1 MAKILKILGRI
12 VGISIEWI
20 LIFVTVLA
28 FAIRTSPVQT
38 YLAKIATDY
47 LSKELKTTMRI
58 DRVSIVFIDRVALDG
73 VFILDQQQDTLASIG
88 RIYAQLN
95 ELDLNKNIIGIEKV
109 ELEKGNIHLSR
120 AKEDGAYNYWFI
132 TDYFASSKK
141 STKKKPFAVTLET
154 IELSDVNFHYDDYRK
169 SYSNY
174 GVDFDH
180 ISLKHF
186 NLKANNFN
194 TTDGVVKFDLLS
206 LNGLEQSGFKIDN
219 LSSNARISK
228 NGILLSNLKIKT
240 PLSTIDAP
248 KLNLLMSSFEDFQT
262 FEDSVS
268 FDAQLNQSLVS
279 MRDISMFASQLKG
292 MDQMVNI
299 KGKVTEKVKNLKL
312 RELELSTGKKTK
324 IRGDLNLPDFRN
336 LKAAFFSENLD
347 YAYIDLNDLGK
358 IKLPDS
364 NSDKYLTFDKYL
376 HRLVYFEA
384 SNVKLD
390 GFYSQFVLAADK
402 IKTSLGQVKMD
413 NGMLFTV
420 NPSNESLFFER
431 SQDSDYD
438 VKIEEFNLGKFLG
451 NNELGIVDGTV
462 FLSGEAFST
471 AHIDFNLIEGHIN
484 RFDYLNY
491 SYNQIDVSEGK
502 FKDNIFTAK
511 IDVKDDNLDLT
522 YNGYIDFNG
531 GQHMRFTIDLKEAL
545 LDRLNIGSK
554 KNASLTSN
562 FTVNIFGKTA
572 NTMYGSI
579 SMDGML
585 YTQGD
590 REIRVPELL
599 INVKRGPTEDEFK
612 ITSGLGNFNMAGKID
627 FTTLVEDFL
636 LQFEKVFPGLIEQ
649 PIAKQKKKRAPSHF
663 RYDFLT
669 NDLDNF
675 LAIFVPDLKI
685 SPKTSLKGTYDGANE
700 DFTMKLNS
708 GEISYQDMKFT
719 GVKVDQTLTAESIIA
734 DYKLERFSYGDSIK
748 LDNVI
753 FITTGMDNILESEVT
768 WNPETTNSSD
778 IKWQTT
784 IYDNTHLKFLL
795 KPSYFSINEQ
805 RWEIEN
811 QSDIELQKANIKIEN
826 FKLKR
831 DRQYISLDGNIA
843 RNDSDRL
850 NFRVNDLDLA
860 ELGAFIG
867 SKVEMKGLVNG
878 WGYISNPYE
887 NLNYVGDA
895 SIQGLYINQ
904 EEVGD
909 VFVQSQWNK
918 GSESIGMTGDLMY
931 RGNQTF
937 EFQGSYFTER
947 EENNLDFNLIFDE
960 TDIQFTSAFLDPDL
974 VTNVKGLLNGSL
986 KVTGSPENPKLDGRV
1001 NLQGGNGKLALLG
1014 VNFGFNGEI
1023 IADEYG
1029 FYINNMPV
1037 TDEEGNTGGLIGS
1050 VYHTNYKNWNF
1061 DLQFNLEGEKTMEDE
1076 NIFSWSPTS
1085 KLPERFLLM
1094 NTDYKEGEY
1103 YYGKAYG
1110 TGFANIYGYS
1120 DNIEIT
1126 VDMKTSRG
1134 TKINFPMYGVTDISE
1149 EESFIRFVDK
1159 DTTIVLDQPKFD
1171 FTGVDLNLNFSV
1183 TPDAKLKII
1192 FNEQTGDEITATGK
1206 GDINMK
1212 LDNLGDLTLDGT
1224 YRIKEGLYNFAMGPI
1239 KQPFYIQEGG
1249 TIAWT
1254 GDPYNANIDL
1264 KTYYKVN
1271 ASLSEISPDELQGTA
1286 NMSTQ
1291 EILCYLDLTESLL
1304 KPNIGF
1310 DIKAPKANETGKALL
1325 SRITS
1330 DPDELNRQF
1339 FSLLLWKRF
1348 QPLKGSTAAGGSA
1361 ALDLVANQ
1369 INSML
1374 ALVSKE
1380 YKMNVNIGADN
1391 LTGENSLEFGVTKGF
1406 LDDRLIFTGSFGVE
1420 NNIPTGSQNQSMLI
1434 GDVSVEYL
1442 LNESGTFRVNIFNE
1456 SNDYSIIQDK
1466 NLGLFTQGAGINY
1479 QEDFDNVDNFMLVQY
1494 FLDVFR
1500 KKEKK
1505 RITVKRKKQ
1514 QTPIPKAE
1522 SPPVSVLNEED

>member
-1 MAKILKILGRI
+1 MAKILKITGRI
-12 VGISIEWI
+12 VGILIEWI
-20 LIFVTVLA
+20 LIFITVFA

-47 LSKELKTTMRI
+47 LSKELKTTLRI
-58 DRVSIVFIDRVALDG
+58 DKVSIVFIDRIALDG

-95 ELDLNKNIIGIEKV
+95 KLDLTNNIIGIEKV

-141 STKKKPFAVTLET
+141 TTKKKPFVVTLET
-154 IELSDVNFHYDDYRK
+154 IELSDIDFHYDDYRK
-169 SYSNY
+169 SYSDF

-180 ISLKHF
+180 ISLRHL
-186 NLKANNFN
+186 NLTANNFN
-194 TTDGVVKFDLLS
+194 TIDGAVNLDLLS
-206 LNGLEQSGFKIDN
+206 LNGIEKSGFKIEN
-219 LSSNARISK
+219 LSSKASISK

-240 PLSTIDAP
+240 PRSTIDAP
-248 KLNLLMSSFEDFQT
+248 KLNLLMTGFEDFQA

-268 FDAQLNQSLVS
+268 FDAKLNKSSVSLYDVS
-279 MRDISMFASQLKG
+279 FFAYNLKG
-292 MDQMVNI
+292 MDQVVEVS
-299 KGKVTEKVKNLKL
+299 GRVTEKVKNLKL
-312 RELELSTGKKTK
+312 RNLELSTGEKTT
-324 IRGDLNLPDFRN
+324 IRGDLDLPDFRN
-336 LKAAFFSENLD
+336 IKAAFFSENLN
-347 YAYIDLNDLGK
+347 YAYVDLNDLGK

-364 NSDKYLTFDKYL
+364 NSSRYLSFDKYL
-376 HRLVYFEA
+376 HRLSYFEA
-384 SNVKLD
+384 TNVKLD

-402 IKTSLGQVKMD
+402 IKTSLGQVRMD
-413 NGMLFTV
+413 NGMLFTN
-420 NPSNESLFFER
+420 NPKNKSLLFER
-431 SQDSDYD
+431 SQASTYD

-451 NNELGIVDGTV
+451 SNDFGIVDGTV

-471 AHIDFNLIEGHIN
+471 ADIHFTSIEGDIN
-484 RFDYLNY
+484 RFDYMNY
-491 SYNQIDVSEGK
+491 SYNNIFVTKGQFIDK
-502 FKDNIFTAK
+502 KFTAK
-511 IDVKDDNLDLT
+511 IDIKDDNLDLA
-522 YNGYIDFNG
+522 YDGFIDFNG
-531 GQHMRFTIDLKEAL
+531 NQHMSFNIDLKEAL
-545 LDRLNIGSK
+545 LDKLNIGK
-554 KNASLTSN
+554 KDSVSLTSN
-562 FTVNIFGKTA
+562 FTVNIYGKSA

-579 SMDGML
+579 SMDGIL
-585 YTQGD
+585 YTEGD
-590 REIRVPELL
+590 REIRVPEFL
-599 INVKRGPTEDEFK
+599 INVKRGKIEDEFK
-612 ITSGLGNFNMAGKID
+612 ITSALGNFSMAGKID
-627 FTTLVEDFL
+627 FNTLVSDFL
-636 LQFEKVFPGLIEQ
+636 NQFEKVFPGLIVE
-649 PIAKQKKKRAPSHF
+649 PIAKTETKKSPSHF
-663 RYDFLT
+663 TYDFET
-669 NDLDNF
+669 NDLNNF
-675 LAIFVPDLKI
+675 LAIFVPDLTI
-685 SPKTSLKGTYDGANE
+685 SPGTLLKGTYDGLSEN
-700 DFTMKLNS
+700 FTMKLNS
-708 GEISYQDMKFT
+708 SEIRYRDMKFT
-719 GVKVDQTLTAESIIA
+719 GVVVDQSLTAESIIA
-734 DYKLERFSYGDSIK
+734 DYKLARFNYGDSIK
-748 LDNVI
+748 LDQVSFVTSGMHNV
-753 FITTGMDNILESEVT
+753 LQSVLT
-768 WNPETTNSSD
+768 WNPETANSSD

-784 IYDNTHLKFLL
+784 IYDNTHLKILL
-795 KPSYFSINEQ
+795 EPSYFSINEK

-811 QSDIELQKANIKIEN
+811 QSDIEITKTNIQIDR

-831 DRQYISLDGNIA
+831 NNQFISIDGNIS
-843 RNDSDRL
+843 RNDTDKL
-850 NFRVNDLDLA
+850 NFKVNDLDLA
-860 ELGAFIG
+860 ELGSFIG
-867 SKVEMKGLVNG
+867 TSVEMKGLVNG

-887 NLNYVGDA
+887 NLNYIGDA
-895 SIQGLYINQ
+895 SIKGLYINK

-909 VFVQSQWNK
+909 VFVQSQWNRA
-918 GSESIGMTGDLMY
+918 SESVGITGDLMY

-937 EFQGSYFTER
+937 EFEGSYFTAR
-947 EENNLDFNLIFDE
+947 KENNLDFNLIFDQ

-974 VTNVKGLLNGSL
+974 VTNVRGHLDGSL
-986 KVTGSPENPKLDGRV
+986 KITGTPDYPKLDGRV
-1001 NLQGGNGKLALLG
+1001 KLQGGNGKLELLG
-1014 VNFGFNGEI
+1014 VNFGLNGEI

-1050 VYHTNYKNWNF
+1050 VYHSKYTDWNF
-1061 DLQFNLEGEKTMEDE
+1061 DLQFNLEGEEQIEDE

-1094 NTDYKEGEY
+1094 NTEYKEGEY

-1110 TGFANIYGYS
+1110 IGSANIFGYT

-1134 TKINFPMYGVTDISE
+1134 TKINFPMYGVSDINE
-1149 EESFIRFVDK
+1149 EESFIRFVNK
-1159 DTTIVLDQPKFD
+1159 DTTIVLNQPKFD
-1171 FTGVDLNLNFSV
+1171 FTGVELDLNFRV

-1206 GDINMK
+1206 GDISMK

-1286 NMSTQ
+1286 NMNTQ
-1291 EILCYLDLTESLL
+1291 EILCFLDLTESLL

-1380 YKMNVNIGADN
+1380 YKMNVNLDADN
-1391 LTGENSLEFGVTKGF
+1391 LTGENSLEFGVSKGF
-1406 LDDRLIFTGSFGVE
+1406 LDDRLVFTGSFGVE
-1420 NNIPTGSQNQSMLI
+1420 NNVPTGTQNQSMLI

-1442 LNESGTFRVNIFNE
+1442 LNESGTFRINIFNE

-1479 QEDFDNVDNFMLVQY
+1479 QEDFDNIENFMLVQY
-1494 FLDVFR
+1494 LLDIFR
-1500 KKEKK
+1500 KKENK
-1505 RITVKRKKQ
+1505 RITIKRKKQ
-1514 QTPIPKAE
+1514 HTPIPPSGSA
-1522 SPPVSVLNEED
+1522 PVSVLTKED

>member
-1 MAKILKILGRI
+1 
-12 VGISIEWI
+12 
-20 LIFVTVLA
+20 
-28 FAIRTSPVQT
+28 
-38 YLAKIATDY
+38 
-47 LSKELKTTMRI
+47 
-58 DRVSIVFIDRVALDG
+58 
-73 VFILDQQQDTLASIG
+73 
-88 RIYAQLN
+88 
-95 ELDLNKNIIGIEKV
+95 
-109 ELEKGNIHLSR
+109 
-120 AKEDGAYNYWFI
+120 
-132 TDYFASSKK
+132 
-141 STKKKPFAVTLET
+141 
-154 IELSDVNFHYDDYRK
+154 
-169 SYSNY
+169 
-174 GVDFDH
+174 
-180 ISLKHF
+180 
-186 NLKANNFN
+186 
-194 TTDGVVKFDLLS
+194 
-206 LNGLEQSGFKIDN
+206 
-219 LSSNARISK
+219 
-228 NGILLSNLKIKT
+228 
-240 PLSTIDAP
+240 
-248 KLNLLMSSFEDFQT
+248 
-262 FEDSVS
+262 
-268 FDAQLNQSLVS
+268 
-279 MRDISMFASQLKG
+279 
-292 MDQMVNI
+292 MD
-299 KGKVTEKVKNLKL
+299 
-312 RELELSTGKKTK
+312 
-324 IRGDLNLPDFRN
+324 
-336 LKAAFFSENLD
+336 
-347 YAYIDLNDLGK
+347 
-358 IKLPDS
+358 
-364 NSDKYLTFDKYL
+364 
-376 HRLVYFEA
+376 
-384 SNVKLD
+384 
-390 GFYSQFVLAADK
+390 
-402 IKTSLGQVKMD
+402 
-413 NGMLFTV
+413 
-420 NPSNESLFFER
+420 
-431 SQDSDYD
+431 
-438 VKIEEFNLGKFLG
+438 
-451 NNELGIVDGTV
+451 
-462 FLSGEAFST
+462 
-471 AHIDFNLIEGHIN
+471 
-484 RFDYLNY
+484 Y
-491 SYNQIDVSEGK
+491 SYNQIDVTEGK
-502 FKDNIFTAK
+502 FIDNIFTAK
-511 IDVKDDNLDLT
+511 IDVNDDNLDLT
-522 YNGYIDFNG
+522 YNGFIDFNG
-531 GQHMRFTIDLKEAL
+531 GQHMQFNIDLKEAL
-545 LDRLNIGSK
+545 LDKLNIGSK
-554 KNASLTSN
+554 DSVSLTSN
-562 FTVNIFGKTA
+562 FTVNIYGKTA

-585 YTQGD
+585 YTEGD

-599 INVKRGPTEDEFK
+599 INVKRGPIEDEFK
-612 ITSGLGNFNMAGKID
+612 ITSDLGNFNMAGKID

-649 PIAKQKKKRAPSHF
+649 PVAKKKEKRSPSHF

-685 SPKTSLKGTYDGANE
+685 SPGTFLRGTYDGTTE

-708 GEISYQDMKFT
+708 GEIRYLDMKFT
-719 GVKVDQTLTAESIIA
+719 GVEVDQSLTAESIIA

-748 LDNVI
+748 LDQVI
-753 FITTGMDNILESEVT
+753 FITTGMHNILESELT
-768 WNPETTNSSD
+768 WNPETANSSE

-811 QSDIELQKANIKIEN
+811 QSDIELQKTNINIEN

-831 DRQYISLDGNIA
+831 NSQYIALDGNIA
-843 RNDSDRL
+843 RNDTDKL
-850 NFRVNDLDLA
+850 NFKVNDLDLA
-860 ELGAFIG
+860 ELGSFIG
-867 SKVEMKGLVNG
+867 SDVEMKGLVNG

-887 NLNYVGDA
+887 NLNYIGDA

-909 VFVQSQWNK
+909 VFLQSQWNK
-918 GSESIGMTGDLMY
+918 ATQSVGMTGDLMY

-974 VTNVKGLLNGSL
+974 VTNVRGLLNGSL
-986 KVTGSPENPKLDGRV
+986 KVTGSPDNPKLDGRV
-1001 NLQGGNGKLALLG
+1001 KLQGGNGKLALLG

-1050 VYHTNYKNWNF
+1050 VYHTQYKDWNF
-1061 DLQFNLEGEKTMEDE
+1061 DLQFNLEGEEQIENE

-1094 NTDYKEGEY
+1094 NTEYKEGEY
-1103 YYGKAYG
+1103 YFGKAYG
-1110 TGFANIYGYS
+1110 TGFANIYGYT

-1134 TKINFPMYGVTDISE
+1134 TKINFPMYGVSDISE

-1159 DTTIVLDQPKFD
+1159 DTTITLNQPKFD
-1171 FTGVDLNLNFSV
+1171 FTGVELDLNFRV

-1380 YKMNVNIGADN
+1380 YKMNVNIDADN
-1391 LTGENSLEFGVTKGF
+1391 LTGENSLEFGVSKGF

-1420 NNIPTGSQNQSMLI
+1420 NNVPTGSQNQSMLI

-1442 LNESGTFRVNIFNE
+1442 LNESGTFRINIFNE

-1479 QEDFDNVDNFMLVQY
+1479 QEDFDNVENFMLVQY
-1494 FLDVFR
+1494 FLDIFR
-1500 KKEKK
+1500 KKENK
-1505 RITVKRKKQ
+1505 RITIKRKKQ
-1514 QTPIPKAE
+1514 QTPIPPAG
-1522 SPPVSVLNEED
+1522 SPPVSILHEED

>member
-20 LIFVTVLA
+20 LIFITVLA

-73 VFILDQQQDTLASIG
+73 VFILDQKQDTLASIG

-95 ELDLNKNIIGIEKV
+95 KLDLNKNIIGIEKV

-141 STKKKPFAVTLET
+141 PTKKKPFVVTLET
-154 IELSDVNFHYDDYRK
+154 IELSDINLHYDDYRK
-169 SYSNY
+169 SYSDF

-180 ISLKHF
+180 ISLNHL
-186 NLKANNFN
+186 NLTANNFN
-194 TTDGVVKFDLLS
+194 TIDGIVNFDLQS
-206 LNGLEQSGFKIDN
+206 LRGIEQSGFKIDN
-219 LSSNARISK
+219 LSSKASISK

-248 KLNLLMSSFEDFQT
+248 KLNLLMSGFEDFQS

-268 FDAQLNQSLVS
+268 FDAKLNQSTVS
-279 MRDISMFASQLKG
+279 MYDVSMFAYQLKG
-292 MDQMVNI
+292 MDQMVNVR
-299 KGKVTEKVKNLKL
+299 GTVTEKVKNLKL
-312 RELELSTGKKTK
+312 RDLEVSTGRKTK

-336 LKAAFFSENLD
+336 FKAAFFSENLD
-347 YAYIDLNDLGK
+347 YAYIDLKDLGK

-364 NSDKYLTFDKYL
+364 STDRYLTFDKYL
-376 HRLVYFEA
+376 NRLAYFEA
-384 SNVKLD
+384 TNVKLD
-390 GFYSQFVLAADK
+390 GFYSQFVLAANR

-413 NGMLFTV
+413 NGMLFTT
-420 NPSNESLFFER
+420 NPANKSLFFER
-431 SQDSDYD
+431 SQASEYD
-438 VKIEEFNLGKFLG
+438 VKIEQFKLGEFLG
-451 NNELGIVDGTV
+451 NNDLGIVDGTV

-471 AHIDFNLIEGHIN
+471 ADIHFNLIEGQIN
-484 RFDYLNY
+484 RFDYLDY
-491 SYNQIDVSEGK
+491 SYNNIEVSEGK
-502 FKDNIFTAK
+502 FVDNVFTAQ
-511 IDVKDDNLDLT
+511 IDVRDDNLDLT
-522 YNGYIDFNG
+522 YNGFIDFNG
-531 GQHMRFTIDLKEAL
+531 GQHMRFNIDLKEAL
-545 LDRLNIGSK
+545 LDKLNIGSK
-554 KNASLTSN
+554 DSVSLTSN
-562 FTVNIFGKTA
+562 FTVNIFGKSA

-585 YTQGD
+585 YTEGD

-599 INVKRGPTEDEFK
+599 INVKRGLTEDEFK
-612 ITSGLGNFNMAGKID
+612 VTSDLGNFNMAGKID
-627 FTTLVEDFL
+627 FTTLVGDFL
-636 LQFEKVFPGLIEQ
+636 HQFEKVFPGIIDQ
-649 PIAKQKKKRAPSHF
+649 PIAQNEGKKSPSHF
-663 RYDFLT
+663 TYDFLT

-685 SPKTSLKGTYDGANE
+685 SPGTFLRGTYNGATE

-708 GEISYQDMKFT
+708 GEIRYQNMKFT
-719 GVKVDQTLTAESIIA
+719 GVEVDQSLTAESIIA
-734 DYKLERFSYGDSIK
+734 DYKLDRFSYGDSIK
-748 LDNVI
+748 LDQVV
-753 FITTGMDNILESEVT
+753 FITTGMDNILESELT

-795 KPSYFSINEQ
+795 KPSYFSINDQ

-831 DRQYISLDGNIA
+831 NSQFISLDGNIA
-843 RNDSDRL
+843 RNDTDKL
-850 NFRVNDLDLA
+850 NFKVNDLDLA
-860 ELGAFIG
+860 ELGSFIG
-867 SKVEMKGLVNG
+867 SEVEMKGLVNG

-887 NLNYVGDA
+887 NLNYIGDA
-895 SIQGLYINQ
+895 SIEGLYINK

-918 GSESIGMTGDLMY
+918 ASESVGMTGDLMY
-931 RGNQTF
+931 QGNQTF

-947 EENNLDFNLIFDE
+947 TENNLDFNLIFDD

-974 VTNVKGLLNGSL
+974 VTNVRGHLDGSL
-986 KVTGSPENPKLDGRV
+986 KVTGTPDNPKLDGRV
-1001 NLQGGNGKLALLG
+1001 KLEGGNGKLELLG
-1014 VNFGFNGEI
+1014 VNFGLNGEI

-1050 VYHTNYKNWNF
+1050 VYHSKYTDWNF
-1061 DLQFNLEGEKTMEDE
+1061 DLQFNLDGEEVLEDE

-1094 NTDYKEGEY
+1094 NTEYKEGEY

-1110 TGFANIYGYS
+1110 TGSANIFGYT

-1134 TKINFPMYGVTDISE
+1134 TKINFPMYGVSDINE

-1159 DTTIVLDQPKFD
+1159 DTTIALIQPKFD
-1171 FTGVDLNLNFSV
+1171 FTGVELDLNFRV

-1224 YRIKEGLYNFAMGPI
+1224 YRVKEGLYNFAMGPI

-1254 GDPYNANIDL
+1254 GDPYNANVDL

-1286 NMSTQ
+1286 NMSAQ

-1380 YKMNVNIGADN
+1380 YKMNVNIDADN
-1391 LTGENSLEFGVTKGF
+1391 LTGENSLEFGVSKGF

-1420 NNIPTGSQNQSMLI
+1420 NNVPSGSQNQSMLI

-1442 LNESGTFRVNIFNE
+1442 LNESGTFRINIFNE

-1479 QEDFDNVDNFMLVQY
+1479 QEDFDNVQNFMLVQY

-1500 KKEKK
+1500 KKENK
-1505 RITVKRKKQ
+1505 RITIKRKKQ
-1514 QTPIPKAE
+1514 QTPIPPAG
-1522 SPPVSVLNEED
+1522 SPPVSVLHEED